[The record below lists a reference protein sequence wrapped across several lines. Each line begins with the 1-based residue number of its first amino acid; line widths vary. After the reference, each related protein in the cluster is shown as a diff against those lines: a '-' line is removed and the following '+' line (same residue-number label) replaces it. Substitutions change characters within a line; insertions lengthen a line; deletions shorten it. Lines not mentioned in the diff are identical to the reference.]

1 MALHIVALLS
11 CKNVFQNQS
20 KPCFVVPIISVV
32 CKSFV
37 NTSREKIN
45 TEKAMYVYVEISL
58 ITKIRNIIGNIYDS

>member
-45 TEKAMYVYVEISL
+45 TEKAMYV
-58 ITKIRNIIGNIYDS
+58 